1 MIDLRRIIG
10 YKSGCM
16 LETLVNSSLLVYNLV
31 TSENGY
37 SFPIIIG
44 EQDNQQERLVIKM
57 LKISD
62 DYFIGFVEG
71 EGMFYIGVVP
81 SKETTSGWQVIY
93 FFKVSQNPTGKV
105 VLDSL
110 KKRLDC
116 GYIKQ
121 NSKTDP
127 IDKSLALVV
136 RNFRDLKTKVL
147 PFFRDKLI
155 IKKKSFEAFEKV
167 LLLIEKGEHFKK
179 EGLNRIIDLAY
190 SMNTGKRKL
199 TKEYILEHYKN

>member
-1 MIDLRRIIG
+1 
-10 YKSGCM
+10 
-16 LETLVNSSLLVYNLV
+16 
-31 TSENGY
+31 
-37 SFPIIIG
+37 
-44 EQDNQQERLVIKM
+44 M

-71 EGMFYIGVVP
+71 EGMFYIGIVP

-93 FFKVSQNPTGKV
+93 FFKVSQNPVGKV

-110 KKRLDC
+110 KKRLNC

-127 IDKSLALVV
+127 TDKSLALVV
-136 RNFRDLKTKVL
+136 RNFSDLKMKVL
-147 PFFRDKLI
+147 PFFRNKLV
-155 IKKKSFEAFEKV
+155 IKRRNFEIFEKV
-167 LLLIEKGEHFKK
+167 LFLVEKGEHLNKN
-179 EGLNRIIDLAY
+179 GLSRIIDLAY

-199 TKEYILEHYKN
+199 DKEYILEHYKN